1 MRVEIRN
8 LTKTFD
14 AYKALDQVSLDVREG
29 EFCALLGP
37 SGSGK
42 TTLLRIIAGLEFPNC
57 GEVRFAG
64 EDMVRRDARERQV
77 GFVFQHYALFR
88 HMSVFENVAF
98 GLRVRPRRVRPAEAQ
113 IRERVMELLRLV
125 QLKRFANR
133 YPNQLS
139 GGQRQ
144 RVALARAL
152 AIEPRILLL
161 DEPFGALDA
170 KVRKDLRRWL
180 RDLHRR
186 LGLTSVFVTHDQEEA
201 LELADQV
208 VLMREGKIE
217 QIGSPRE
224 IYDRPATP
232 FVYEFL
238 GSANRLPCHVQAG
251 RIGVAGGWF
260 EPPYGTGI
268 GDGPAWLFVRPHD
281 LEVERNRAHAGDA
294 SSSRLR
300 WSPRGRRTGSSSLSS
315 RRTPRSR
322 RRWRKPA
329 STRSGSPLAHRSSC
343 ARWSSGCSPPTR
355 RVLQSLRQPI
365 CTSLRLPSRSPGRR
379 RFAGRPPDRLWHVET
394 ATAGLT
400 ILQAT
405 STATCVVRKS
415 LKARHR
421 GRNGDCSPP
430 PAQIPA
436 CGTTAPGSCLGSLRR
451 TASRDRGAVASRWQP
466 ALRGPHH
473 LPPRK
478 PVPLASSRQAAQP
491 VGEHVVVEG
500 VEGTEVGPHGVV
512 VVEAVQHQPQIA
524 PLLRDSHI
532 HHPAQGCLDLQASL
546 PSATTPASGSA
557 SRWRRT

>member
-1 MRVEIRN
+1 MRVEIRQ

-14 AYKALDQVSLDVREG
+14 AYTALDQVSLDVREG

-42 TTLLRIIAGLEFPNC
+42 TTLLRIIAGLEFPD
-57 GEVRFAG
+57 GGAVRFAG

-98 GLRVRPRRVRPAEAQ
+98 GLRVRPRRARPTEAQ

-125 QLKRFANR
+125 QLKRLAGR

-180 RDLHRR
+180 RELHRR

-208 VLMREGKIE
+208 VLMREGRIE

-238 GSANRLPCHVQAG
+238 GSANRLPCQVQAG
-251 RIGVAGGWF
+251 RIDLAGGRFEAPFGVAI
-260 EPPYGTGI
+260 P
-268 GDGPAWLFVRPHD
+268 DGPATLFVRPHD
-281 LEVERNRAHAGDA
+281 LAVERAGRAPGMPAVLDSVMTTGPTYRLQLKLVQGDAEVEAEMAKSRFDA
-294 SSSRLR
+294 LGLAPGTPVVLR
-300 WSPRGRRTGSSSLSS
+300 PLEFGVFAASQADSPRVVDA
-315 RRTPRSR
+315 
-322 RRWRKPA
+322 PA
-329 STRSGSPLAHRSSC
+329 LA
-343 ARWSSGCSPPTR
+343 P
-355 RVLQSLRQPI
+355 
-365 CTSLRLPSRSPGRR
+365 PSR
-379 RFAGRPPDRLWHVET
+379 HM
-394 ATAGLT
+394 
-400 ILQAT
+400 
-405 STATCVVRKS
+405 
-415 LKARHR
+415 
-421 GRNGDCSPP
+421 
-430 PAQIPA
+430 
-436 CGTTAPGSCLGSLRR
+436 
-451 TASRDRGAVASRWQP
+451 
-466 ALRGPHH
+466 
-473 LPPRK
+473 
-478 PVPLASSRQAAQP
+478 AA
-491 VGEHVVVEG
+491 
-500 VEGTEVGPHGVV
+500 
-512 VVEAVQHQPQIA
+512 A
-524 PLLRDSHI
+524 
-532 HHPAQGCLDLQASL
+532 
-546 PSATTPASGSA
+546 
-557 SRWRRT
+557 

>member
-1 MRVEIRN
+1 MRVEIRR

-14 AYKALDQVSLDVREG
+14 AYTALDEVSLDVRKG

-42 TTLLRIIAGLEFPNC
+42 TTLLRIIAGLEFPDH

-64 EDMVRRDARERQV
+64 EDVVRRAARERQV

-98 GLRVRPRRVRPAEAQ
+98 GLRVRPRRVRPSETQ

-125 QLKRFANR
+125 QLKRLAGR

-238 GSANRLPCHVQAG
+238 GSANRLPCRIRAG
-251 RIGVAGGWF
+251 LVDVAGGRF
-260 EPPYGTGI
+260 DPPYGVGI
-268 GDGPAWLFVRPHD
+268 ADGAAMLFVRPHD
-281 LEVERNRAHAGDA
+281 LAVEPAERAEGMPATLTSAMTTGPTFRLRLKLEQCEAEVEAEMPKTRFDA
-294 SSSRLR
+294 LGLAPGASVRLR
-300 WSPRGRRTGSSSLSS
+300 PLEFGLF
-315 RRTPRSR
+315 
-322 RRWRKPA
+322 PA
-329 STRSGSPLAHRSSC
+329 DPEAPE
-343 ARWSSGCSPPTR
+343 AAVPID
-355 RVLQSLRQPI
+355 VQQP
-365 CTSLRLPSRSPGRR
+365 
-379 RFAGRPPDRLWHVET
+379 
-394 ATAGLT
+394 
-400 ILQAT
+400 
-405 STATCVVRKS
+405 
-415 LKARHR
+415 
-421 GRNGDCSPP
+421 
-430 PAQIPA
+430 
-436 CGTTAPGSCLGSLRR
+436 
-451 TASRDRGAVASRWQP
+451 
-466 ALRGPHH
+466 
-473 LPPRK
+473 
-478 PVPLASSRQAAQP
+478 QAA
-491 VGEHVVVEG
+491 
-500 VEGTEVGPHGVV
+500 
-512 VVEAVQHQPQIA
+512 A
-524 PLLRDSHI
+524 
-532 HHPAQGCLDLQASL
+532 
-546 PSATTPASGSA
+546 
-557 SRWRRT
+557 

>member
-14 AYKALDQVSLDVREG
+14 TYKALDQVSLDVREG

-268 GDGPAWLFVRPHD
+268 GDGPACLFVRPHD
-281 LEVERNRAHAGDA
+281 LAVERAGRTPGMPAVLTSVMTTGPTYRLQLKREQGDAEVEAEMAKTRFDA
-294 SSSRLR
+294 LGLAPGASVRLR
-300 WSPRGRRTGSSSLSS
+300 PLEFGLF
-315 RRTPRSR
+315 
-322 RRWRKPA
+322 PA
-329 STRSGSPLAHRSSC
+329 DPVGSPVA
-343 ARWSSGCSPPTR
+343 APTD
-355 RVLQSLRQPI
+355 L
-365 CTSLRLPSRSPGRR
+365 
-379 RFAGRPPDRLWHVET
+379 
-394 ATAGLT
+394 
-400 ILQAT
+400 
-405 STATCVVRKS
+405 
-415 LKARHR
+415 
-421 GRNGDCSPP
+421 
-430 PAQIPA
+430 
-436 CGTTAPGSCLGSLRR
+436 
-451 TASRDRGAVASRWQP
+451 
-466 ALRGPHH
+466 
-473 LPPRK
+473 
-478 PVPLASSRQAAQP
+478 
-491 VGEHVVVEG
+491 
-500 VEGTEVGPHGVV
+500 
-512 VVEAVQHQPQIA
+512 HQPQA
-524 PLLRDSHI
+524 
-532 HHPAQGCLDLQASL
+532 AVA
-546 PSATTPASGSA
+546 
-557 SRWRRT
+557 